1 MLCPGT
7 TPFVIYG
14 NGSVVTPFILTSKCA
29 CGPVEYPVEPTFNIA
44 SPLFT
49 VCPTSTNI
57 SEPCAYNVEI
67 PPPWSIITIFPY
79 AVFGPAF
86 TTTPSFAAT
95 KFAPIGAPMST
106 PVCNLYCPVIG

>member
-1 MLCPGT
+1 MLLIVFESSFVLFCSPGT

-49 VCPTSTNI
+49 VCPT
-57 SEPCAYNVEI
+57 
-67 PPPWSIITIFPY
+67 
-79 AVFGPAF
+79 
-86 TTTPSFAAT
+86 
-95 KFAPIGAPMST
+95 
-106 PVCNLYCPVIG
+106 